1 MSELEQGSIV
11 DFESTFDRR
20 EMNNN
25 RVVKKGSVMGL

>member
-11 DFESTFDRR
+11 DFESTLDRR